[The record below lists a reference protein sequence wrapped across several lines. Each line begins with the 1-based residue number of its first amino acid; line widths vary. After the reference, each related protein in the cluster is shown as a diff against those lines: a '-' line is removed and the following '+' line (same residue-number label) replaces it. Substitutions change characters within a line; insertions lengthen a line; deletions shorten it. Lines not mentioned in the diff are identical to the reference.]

1 MKIKHKYRVHH
12 LLDCYP
18 TEEDALFD
26 ICNFL
31 LEKRG
36 KLKDEWSDVG
46 IRPAFHKKLDEE
58 EINKLLQ
65 SLVQRGYLSFREG
78 SGKKNYYTILKH
90 DFGTSYP
97 LEAITDKEEQQ

>member
-1 MKIKHKYRVHH
+1 MKIKHRYRVHH

-36 KLKDEWSDVG
+36 KLADEWSDIGV
-46 IRPAFHKKLDEE
+46 RPAFQKKLSDD
-58 EINKLLQ
+58 EINKLLM
-65 SLVQRGYLSFREG
+65 SLVNQNYLSFREG

-90 DFGTSYP
+90 DFGTAFH
-97 LEAITDKEEQQ
+97 LETEDEQKQN

>member
-1 MKIKHKYRVHH
+1 MKIKHKYKVHH

-36 KLKDEWSDVG
+36 NLSDEWSDIG
-46 IRPAFHKKLDEE
+46 IRTAFQKKLSDDE
-58 EINKLLQ
+58 ISTLLN
-65 SLVQRGYLSFREG
+65 SLVKQKYLSFREG

-97 LEAITDKEEQQ
+97 LEAKNQNDT